1 MFRVM
6 LAAHRHR
13 AVVSFAQGFFTAPSR
28 AGFVTFRFFMVV
40 VLLPGFRFCFRFILD
55 VLTMFLIANTGRVV
69 VSYYLLF
76 YVRYVS
82 SYLTVLLTVNSYV

>member
-6 LAAHRHR
+6 LAPHRHR
-13 AVVSFAQGFFTAPSR
+13 TVVSFAQGFFTAPSR

-40 VLLPGFRFCFRFILD
+40 VLLPGFRFYFRFILD
-55 VLTMFLIANTGRVV
+55 GLTMFPIANTGRVV